1 MALVKNVEKR
11 IFDIEDFEVR
21 IRDANGRAL
30 KRNGQLR
37 MYKNYERQA
46 QNNWK
51 VSEWKEQRFDRRYP
65 RLEVDV
71 LDGQGNVARGNT
83 TLGRVRDTYSEE

>member
-11 IFDIEDFEVR
+11 IFDIEGFEVT

-30 KRNGQLR
+30 KKNAQLR
-37 MYKNYERQA
+37 MYRNYERQA

-51 VSEWKEQRFDRRYP
+51 VSEWKEQRFSPNYP
-65 RLEVDV
+65 GLEVDV
-71 LDGQGNVARGNT
+71 LDGQGHVARGNT
-83 TLGRVRDTYSEE
+83 TLWRLRDSYSED